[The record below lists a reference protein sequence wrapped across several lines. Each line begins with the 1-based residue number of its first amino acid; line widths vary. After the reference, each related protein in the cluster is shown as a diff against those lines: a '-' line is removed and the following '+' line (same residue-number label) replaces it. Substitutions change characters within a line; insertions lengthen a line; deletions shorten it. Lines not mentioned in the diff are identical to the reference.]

1 MLSSDAFFWSPLDL
15 LAYVAARARALSM
28 SLMSTL
34 RRGIAGD
41 GACVLFFFFF
51 FSCCSSDQIAL
62 ACCGSPAGRPVGI

>member
-41 GACVLFFFFF
+41 GACFFFFF
-51 FSCCSSDQIAL
+51 FSSFSAAAAPPIR
-62 ACCGSPAGRPVGI
+62 SR

>member
-15 LAYVAARARALSM
+15 LVYVAARARALSM

-41 GACVLFFFFF
+41 GACFFFF
-51 FSCCSSDQIAL
+51 FSSFSAAAAPPI
-62 ACCGSPAGRPVGI
+62 R